1 MIGTQSGEGTFYDTG
16 LGACGFTNN
25 DGDDIAAVSH
35 LLFDTFPG
43 WDGQNPNKNPMCG
56 RQVRASR
63 GDKSVV
69 VTLVD
74 RCTGC
79 QVDDLD
85 FSPHAYNVLGKP
97 EEGRI
102 KITWVWL

>member
-1 MIGTQSGEGTFYDTG
+1 MVGTQSGEGTFYATG

-25 DGDDIAAVSH
+25 DGEDIAAVSH

-56 RQVRASR
+56 RKVKAYR

-74 RCTGC
+74 RCTEC
-79 QVDDLD
+79 ALTDLD
-85 FSPHAYNVLGKP
+85 FSPHAYNILGAP
-97 EEGRI
+97 VDGRI
-102 KITWVWL
+102 PIKWDWI